1 MRRVLLTL
9 VVCCFSFGTP
19 AAAAGPFGTLYSW
32 EETPNFV
39 PHGLTS
45 SPDAAKWL
53 MTLPETVSWPDVDE
67 TDAGMQAALLDP
79 NPIGG
84 TAYELLPDAQ
94 RTTSEF
100 MGNSSVAR
108 QLFDGEPMGSEPH
121 RLSNE
126 FAVATG
132 GKVGAG
138 QFEGRSASSGAH
150 GSTPGR
156 LEPETCTCMNS
167 QL

>member
-1 MRRVLLTL
+1 MPRILVALL
-9 VVCCFSFGTP
+9 VCCFSFGTP
-19 AAAAGPFGTLYSW
+19 AGAAGPFGALYSW

-53 MTLPETVSWPDVDE
+53 MTLPEAVSWPDVDE
-67 TDAGMQAALLDP
+67 TAAGMRAALLDP

-84 TAYELLPDAQ
+84 TVHELLPDAQ

-100 MGNSSVAR
+100 MGDGSVAR
-108 QLFDGEPMGSEPH
+108 QLFDGEPMGSEPYGF
-121 RLSNE
+121 SSG
-126 FAVATG
+126 FAMTAAENVA
-132 GKVGAG
+132 AG

-156 LEPETCTCMNS
+156 LEPETCTCMNRR
-167 QL
+167 